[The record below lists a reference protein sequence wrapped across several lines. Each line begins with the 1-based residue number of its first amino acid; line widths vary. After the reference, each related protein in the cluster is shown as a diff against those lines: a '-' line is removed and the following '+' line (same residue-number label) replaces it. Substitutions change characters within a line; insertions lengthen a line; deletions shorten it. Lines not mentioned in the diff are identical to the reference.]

1 MCGIAGAED
10 YPSRPITM
18 IVPFPAGGATDTL
31 ARFLAEN
38 MRAILG
44 QPIVIENVGGAA
56 GSIGVDPRGALGADG
71 YTLSI
76 GTSTTHMLTGG
87 LYKLPFDLL
96 KDLEPI
102 ILIGSEPLL
111 IVGKKSFPADDL
123 KGLIAWLKANPD
135 KASVGIAGVG
145 ATGQL
150 AGISFQ
156 KATGTKFEFVP
167 YRGNGPAMQDLLAEQ
182 IDFMIEPASNFK
194 ALLGAG
200 SVKPFAITG
209 QARLPSSPNIPTVD
223 EAGVPGFFASLWY
236 GLWVPKGTP
245 KDIIAKLNA
254 TMTQVLFDPKV
265 RERFAELGIEISP
278 HDQQIA
284 GGAARLPEG
293 RGRALVA
300 DHQGGEHQGG
310 VGGVRHRIRVVIA
323 SEAKQ
328 STLSPRMQLDC
339 FVATCHRAGASVR
352 TRWLLAMTS
361 ALHLL
366 QLLQAPRSRAPPA
379 ASACPESWSS
389 SW

>member
-1 MCGIAGAED
+1 MRRAFGLIVAVLAVLGAGASMSDLARAED

-38 MRAILG
+38 MRAKLG

-56 GSIGVDPRGALGADG
+56 GSIGVTRAVRSAPDG

-111 IVGKKSFPADDL
+111 IVAKKSFPADDL

-156 KATGTKFEFVP
+156 KATGTRFEFVP

-209 QARLPSSPNIPTVD
+209 RARLPSSPNIPTAD

-236 GLWVPKGTP
+236 GLWAPKGTP
-245 KDIIAKLNA
+245 KDVTAKLNA

-265 RERFAELGIEISP
+265 REKFAELGIAISP
-278 HDQQIA
+278 HDQQTPEALRAYQKAEADRWWPIIK
-284 GGAARLPEG
+284 AANIKVE
-293 RGRALVA
+293 
-300 DHQGGEHQGG
+300 
-310 VGGVRHRIRVVIA
+310 
-323 SEAKQ
+323 
-328 STLSPRMQLDC
+328 
-339 FVATCHRAGASVR
+339 
-352 TRWLLAMTS
+352 
-361 ALHLL
+361 
-366 QLLQAPRSRAPPA
+366 
-379 ASACPESWSS
+379 
-389 SW
+389 